1 MLNRSSDCV
10 ARYGGEEFGFILPNT
25 TAEGAQLVAQ
35 RIHDGILKLELAHEK
50 SNVSEF
56 ITVSIGI
63 ISYIPTPDDEMDS
76 AVALADS
83 ALYQAK
89 SDGRNRSMVHPSSIR

>member
-1 MLNRSSDCV
+1 M
-10 ARYGGEEFGFILPNT
+10 
-25 TAEGAQLVAQ
+25 VAQ
-35 RIHDGILKLELAHEK
+35 RIHDEVLKLGLVHEK
-50 SNVSEF
+50 STVSEF

-63 ISYIPTPDDEMDS
+63 ISYVPTPNDEMES

-89 SDGRNRSMVHPSSIR
+89 SDGRNCSSVRPSSIR

>member
-1 MLNRSSDCV
+1 MV
-10 ARYGGEEFGFILPNT
+10 
-25 TAEGAQLVAQ
+25 AQLVAQ
-35 RIHDGILKLELAHEK
+35 RIHDGILKLELAHKK

-63 ISYIPTPDDEMDS
+63 ISYIPTTDDDMDS

-89 SDGRNRSMVHPSSIR
+89 SGGRNRSMVHPSSIR

>member
-1 MLNRSSDCV
+1 MV
-10 ARYGGEEFGFILPNT
+10 AR
-25 TAEGAQLVAQ
+25 
-35 RIHDGILKLELAHEK
+35 RIHDEVQKLGLAHEK
-50 SNVSEF
+50 STVSDS

-63 ISYIPTPDDEMDS
+63 VSYIPTPDDEMES

-89 SDGRNRSMVHPSSIR
+89 SDGRNRSIVHPYSIH